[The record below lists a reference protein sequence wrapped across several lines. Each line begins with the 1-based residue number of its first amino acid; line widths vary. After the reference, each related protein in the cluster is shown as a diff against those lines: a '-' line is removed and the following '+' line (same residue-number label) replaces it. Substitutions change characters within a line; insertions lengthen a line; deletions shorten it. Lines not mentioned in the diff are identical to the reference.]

1 MASPKL
7 SFRLPPDTY
16 KTLLKLAELEGKTV
30 TEMTKELIEQ
40 GLGKHASI
48 EDDLLN
54 ELRMLRLELGDLM
67 AKSVKIG
74 GITAYY
80 ARMSTIYTAETMHF
94 TTNNGQT
101 MPAETKKQRSK
112 EWREEARQQAMKLL
126 ETKFEDI

>member
-1 MASPKL
+1 MPSPKL
-7 SFRLPPDTY
+7 SFRLPPETY

-48 EDDLLN
+48 EDDLLT
-54 ELRMLRLELGDLM
+54 ELRMLRMELGDLM

-80 ARMSTIYTAETMHF
+80 ARLATIYTSETMHF
-94 TTNNGQT
+94 TTNNGQP
-101 MPAETKKQRSK
+101 MPAETKKERAIQ
-112 EWREEARQQAMKLL
+112 WRDESRQQAMKLL
-126 ETKFEDI
+126 EAKFEEI